1 MRDTMVVEKDKVSF
15 HPEQL
20 KYLQKVFPTVVF
32 PPSATKEE
40 MLYYNGQQ
48 SIIEFIKGRLR

>member
-1 MRDTMVVEKDKVSF
+1 MVVEKDKVSF